1 MELQA
6 ILGIE
11 QLRYLAQDETRIGC
25 KTETV
30 RVISAKGIKPKVKVA
45 WPREAFW
52 LYGVVEP
59 LSGWHFE
66 QEYRKLNGENFQQ
79 FLDALSE
86 VLGTSVAVMQLDRAP
101 AHRAQAIDWPENIIP
116 IFQPAHCPEL
126 NPIER
131 VWQFLKGL
139 WKGETF
145 PSLDALRQR
154 VSQELKQLSAKQV
167 QSLTSFDFILDALL
181 QAAFGQA
188 VLLLI

>member
-66 QEYRKLNGENFQQ
+66 QEYSKLNGENFQQ
-79 FLDALSE
+79 FIDDLSE
-86 VLGTSVAVMQLDRAP
+86 QLGATVAVMQLDRAP
-101 AHRAQAIDWPENIIP
+101 AHRAQVVEWPENIIP

-131 VWQFLKGL
+131 LWQFLKRL
-139 WKGETF
+139 WKNENF
-145 PSLDALRQR
+145 ASFDALRVR
-154 VSQELKQLSAKQV
+154 VNQELEQVSMQQV

-181 QAAFGQA
+181 QAAF
-188 VLLLI
+188 